1 MAGMGKHSKLAGAA
15 YSLVR
20 DNPVLPVIAGVGFAV
35 SFQTIAGLARAQ
47 RMPGWPVLYPI
58 LIDVFLLGVIV
69 EARKAADDGRSDVAP
84 RLVAWVLAGFTIYV
98 NAHGSPGRDWL
109 GIALHVAAPA
119 AWITFLELTRWRKLR
134 RQASRRERIPVAR
147 WLLSPVTSAGMYRRM
162 VLHNVTS
169 YPVALAREE
178 ARMLALDLAAA
189 VFGKRWKRDAPVVL
203 RHQLRAGTLPDDV
216 SRLCAMADQGF
227 APALATPVEE
237 WVTRAQRERVT
248 AVARVR
254 RETRAIEQAP
264 EITPVP
270 SADTPRSAAPTS
282 SGSAPRSASARSR
295 VVPSKASDDMLA
307 ELVLPLFADGSEV
320 TKYRVI
326 KAVRE
331 AAGGKTG
338 IGDKRAGDVLELARR
353 KYRAHRVVPIGD
365 RASRSL
371 SQDA

>member
-1 MAGMGKHSKLAGAA
+1 MAGMGKHSKQLASAT

-35 SFQTIAGLARAQ
+35 SFQTIARLATEQ
-47 RMPGWPVLYPI
+47 HMPGWPVLYPI

-69 EARKAADDGRSDVAP
+69 EARKAADDGRSDLAP

-134 RQASRRERIPVAR
+134 RQVSRRDRIPVAR
-147 WLLSPVTSAGMYRRM
+147 WILSPGTSAGMYRRM
-162 VLHNVTS
+162 VLHNVNS
-169 YPVALAREE
+169 YRVALAREE

-216 SRLCAMADQGF
+216 SRLCAMAEQGL

-237 WVTRAQRERVT
+237 WVTKAQRERVT

-254 RETRAIEQAP
+254 RETRAIEQG
-264 EITPVP
+264 
-270 SADTPRSAAPTS
+270 ADSPPAAT
-282 SGSAPRSASARSR
+282 GSAPSDAPAKPRAARQNAVSAN
-295 VVPSKASDDMLA
+295 
-307 ELVLPLFADGSEV
+307 
-320 TKYRVI
+320 
-326 KAVRE
+326 
-331 AAGGKTG
+331 AA
-338 IGDKRAGDVLELARR
+338 KRAKAERLL
-353 KYRAHRVVPIGD
+353 RANPALSRAEVVKRSGVSERTAD
-365 RASRSL
+365 RIRAQLPRQLHVAETGS
-371 SQDA
+371 